1 MLPAIVLLWGAHG
14 HRCIRERRLQPAHLA
29 RILFNAQRE
38 AERTEVPTA
47 RATALLTAYRYAA
60 ARRFRPPT
68 PPPTQRELEAKIVA
82 QQDADFAAALEADQ
96 AAELAAELAMA
107 ESLAEVARA
116 AEEEA
121 AARQWAE
128 VQRAEAAL
136 AAEAAEA
143 RRAAMAEARRT
154 ILVER
159 SAERLRRAE
168 ALGLEPP
175 STQASTI
182 TLAVRLRGGG
192 RIQRRFE
199 RSTRLEDVFA
209 WVGAHVPA
217 ALARFTLVSRYP
229 RFTLDVEEEGQ
240 GARTLEE
247 VGLGAGAGA
256 AATVFV
262 EGEEEEEDVEAETG
276 EFD

>member
-29 RILFNAQRE
+29 RILTNAQRE
-38 AERTEVPTA
+38 AERAEVPTA
-47 RATALLTAYRYAA
+47 RARALLTAYRRAA
-60 ARRFRPPT
+60 ARQFRPPT

-107 ESLAEVARA
+107 ESLAEAARA
-116 AEEEA
+116 AEEEE

-128 VQRAEAAL
+128 AQRTEAAR

-143 RRAAMAEARRT
+143 RRAAMREARRT
-154 ILVER
+154 ELAER
-159 SAERLRRAE
+159 CTERLRRAE
-168 ALGLEPP
+168 ALAFEPP
-175 STQASTI
+175 PTQASTI
-182 TLAVRLRGGG
+182 TLAVRLRDGG

-199 RSTRLEDVFA
+199 HSTRLVDVFA

-229 RFTLDVEEEGQ
+229 RVTLDVEEE

-262 EGEEEEEDVEAETG
+262 EGEEEEEDIDER
-276 EFD
+276 

>member
-1 MLPAIVLLWGAHG
+1 VLPAIVLLWGAHG

-29 RILFNAQRE
+29 RILTNAQRE
-38 AERTEVPTA
+38 AERAEVPTA
-47 RATALLTAYRYAA
+47 RARALLTAYRRAA
-60 ARRFRPPT
+60 ARQFRPPT
-68 PPPTQRELEAKIVA
+68 PPPTPRELEAKIVA

-107 ESLAEVARA
+107 ESSAEAARA

-128 VQRAEAAL
+128 AQRTEAAR

-143 RRAAMAEARRT
+143 RHAAMREARR
-154 ILVER
+154 IKLAER
-159 SAERLRRAE
+159 CTERLRRAE
-168 ALGLEPP
+168 ALAFEPP
-175 STQASTI
+175 PTQASTI
-182 TLAVRLRGGG
+182 TLAVRLRDGG

-199 RSTRLEDVFA
+199 HSTRLVDVFA

-229 RFTLDVEEEGQ
+229 RVTLDVEEEGQ

-262 EGEEEEEDVEAETG
+262 EGEEEEEDIDER
-276 EFD
+276 

>member
-29 RILFNAQRE
+29 RILTNAQRE
-38 AERTEVPTA
+38 AERAEVPTA
-47 RATALLTAYRYAA
+47 RARALLTAYRRAA
-60 ARRFRPPT
+60 ARQFRPPT

-96 AAELAAELAMA
+96 AAELAMA
-107 ESLAEVARA
+107 ESLAEAARA

-121 AARQWAE
+121 AARQWADA
-128 VQRAEAAL
+128 QRTEAAR

-143 RRAAMAEARRT
+143 RRAAMREARRT
-154 ILVER
+154 ELAER
-159 SAERLRRAE
+159 CTERLRRAE
-168 ALGLEPP
+168 ALAFEPP
-175 STQASTI
+175 PTQASTI
-182 TLAVRLRGGG
+182 TLAVRLRDGG

-199 RSTRLEDVFA
+199 HSTRLVDVFA

-229 RFTLDVEEEGQ
+229 RVTLDVEEEGQ

-262 EGEEEEEDVEAETG
+262 EGEEEEEDIDER
-276 EFD
+276 